1 MDPKLTMQEA
11 ADLRAG
17 LGLALGRLI
26 QEFEERTGL
35 EVTSVDVLRHN
46 TTMARKREL
55 FRVLTTVE
63 LR

>member
-35 EVTSVDVLRHN
+35 EVTSVDLR
-46 TTMARKREL
+46 RDSKREL
-55 FRVLTTVE
+55 VGLFTTVE